1 MSARRRPASGAV
13 PPAWGWKHASAG
25 RAAHVAAGVEYQATT
40 VQLAG
45 LFPFMAGSGSP
56 ALGVPVGRHLLWGEV
71 VALDPLEWLR
81 AGLITNPGMFLL
93 GQPGAGKSALAKRL
107 LVGMTGYGTT
117 ALVLGDTKPDY
128 TRLVAHLGGQ
138 IIRVGRGLDR
148 INPLDAGPLRTALGR
163 LSGPEADQ
171 LRLEIRGR
179 RLSLLLAL
187 CTLVRGGPVSN
198 SEQVVLAAA
207 VDLLSER
214 NTSDPTV
221 PDVLAVLEQAPDT
234 LRAAA
239 RATTVDDYRRRVDN
253 LVFTLTLLCTG
264 TLQGVFDGP
273 TSHPIDL
280 SAPAVSVDISH
291 VAAAGD
297 ALVAAAMLSTW
308 AYAFGVVDAAAV
320 LADQQL
326 APRRRFFAVM
336 DELWRALRG
345 APGLVEHADSL
356 TRLNRQRGMA
366 SLMITHGLADLEA
379 LATEEDRAKATGFI
393 DRAAVKILAALP
405 AVELERVSRIVRLTA
420 PERELVSS
428 WAASEAWLGGASHP
442 GRGKYL
448 LKTGEKP
455 GLPLSMHLV
464 GDEPA
469 LYDTD
474 TAITAT
480 EEVST

>member
-1 MSARRRPASGAV
+1 V

-179 RLSLLLAL
+179 RLSLLLA
-187 CTLVRGGPVSN
+187 
-198 SEQVVLAAA
+198 
-207 VDLLSER
+207 
-214 NTSDPTV
+214 
-221 PDVLAVLEQAPDT
+221 
-234 LRAAA
+234 
-239 RATTVDDYRRRVDN
+239 
-253 LVFTLTLLCTG
+253 
-264 TLQGVFDGP
+264 
-273 TSHPIDL
+273 
-280 SAPAVSVDISH
+280 
-291 VAAAGD
+291 
-297 ALVAAAMLSTW
+297 
-308 AYAFGVVDAAAV
+308 
-320 LADQQL
+320 
-326 APRRRFFAVM
+326 
-336 DELWRALRG
+336 
-345 APGLVEHADSL
+345 
-356 TRLNRQRGMA
+356 MA
-366 SLMITHGLADLEA
+366 S
-379 LATEEDRAKATGFI
+379 RP
-393 DRAAVKILAALP
+393 R
-405 AVELERVSRIVRLTA
+405 
-420 PERELVSS
+420 
-428 WAASEAWLGGASHP
+428 
-442 GRGKYL
+442 
-448 LKTGEKP
+448 
-455 GLPLSMHLV
+455 
-464 GDEPA
+464 
-469 LYDTD
+469 
-474 TAITAT
+474 
-480 EEVST
+480 